1 MEYFD
6 SQKSQ
11 DSLKDQA
18 LGRTNLQ
25 QILKTNLN
33 QETGMPPGFSYQ
45 LGCLHLS
52 AHNTTTITT
61 TATTTAAATTSN
73 NEHLY
78 SAYCVH
84 LSDPSTLHLLTDL
97 ILSTIPFYG

>member
-1 MEYFD
+1 M
-6 SQKSQ
+6 
-11 DSLKDQA
+11 KDQA

-25 QILKTNLN
+25 QILETNLN
-33 QETGMPPGFSYQ
+33 QETGMPPGFSYP

-52 AHNTTTITT
+52 AHNTTMST
-61 TATTTAAATTSN
+61 TATAAAATTNN

-84 LSDPSTLHLLTDL
+84 INDPSTLHLLTGL